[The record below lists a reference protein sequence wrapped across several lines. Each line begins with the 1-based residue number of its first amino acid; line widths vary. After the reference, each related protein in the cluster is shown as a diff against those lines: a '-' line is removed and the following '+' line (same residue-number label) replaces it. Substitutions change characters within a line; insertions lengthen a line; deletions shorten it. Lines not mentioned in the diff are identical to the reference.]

1 MKSNKIVLAILFV
14 VALIT
19 YYISYAGRPD
29 PEVFV
34 VKPTVEVGVRKIAY
48 FVEEYSPK
56 ESLIKVKC
64 TCENPLIAS
73 VNADRISI
81 TGKFRGTTLMTCT
94 FEEKVLGTVQI
105 TVE

>member
-1 MKSNKIVLAILFV
+1 MKNNKIFLGILLV
-14 VALIT
+14 IVMVIYYIT
-19 YYISYAGRPD
+19 YFNRPD
-29 PEVFV
+29 PEVFI
-34 VKPTVEVGVRKIAY
+34 VKPSVEVGVRKIAT

-81 TGKFRGTTLMTCT
+81 TGKYRGTTLMTCT
-94 FEEKVLGTVQI
+94 FEGKELGTVEI
-105 TVE
+105 TVK

>member
-1 MKSNKIVLAILFV
+1 MKNNKIILVILFV
-14 VALIT
+14 IAMLV
-19 YYISYAGRPD
+19 YYVVYAGRPD

-34 VKPTVEVGVRKIAY
+34 MKPTVEVGVRKIEY

-73 VNADRISI
+73 VNADRISV

-94 FEEKVLGTVQI
+94 FGEKEFGTVEI
-105 TVE
+105 TVK

>member
-64 TCENPLIAS
+64 TCETPLIAS
-73 VNADRISI
+73 VNPDRISI

-94 FEEKVLGTVQI
+94 FEEKVLGTVEI